1 MPPVARRALSD
12 TSKPPELGATERM
25 TMLVEEAGSLFASMH
40 VAEVLPAVIDLAQR
54 VVAADGHGLWL
65 RDVATNTWTLAS
77 TEGIS
82 DTYRE
87 HVTEAITH
95 PQATSM
101 ELDGP
106 LIVEN
111 LDAAEWVQ
119 PPHRE
124 AHRAEGIRAMLVAPL
139 RTAGE
144 LKGTL
149 VFYFRTVRSFD
160 DDEVK
165 VAVAL
170 AALAGPAIP
179 TS

>member
-1 MPPVARRALSD
+1 MPEAVARRAVSD

-25 TMLVEEAGSLFASMH
+25 TLLVAEAGSLFASLH
-40 VAEVLPAVIDLAQR
+40 VADVLPKVIDLAQR
-54 VVAADGHGLWL
+54 GLAADGHGLWL
-65 RDVATNTWTLAS
+65 RDPATNTWTLAS

-87 HVTEAITH
+87 HVTAAIIH
-95 PQATSM
+95 QPASK

-106 LIVEN
+106 LVVEN
-111 LDAAEWVQ
+111 LDEADWVQ

-149 VFYFRTVRSFD
+149 VFYFRSLRCFY
-160 DDEVK
+160 
-165 VAVAL
+165 
-170 AALAGPAIP
+170 
-179 TS
+179 